1 MSEHFRPAL
10 SRRTFVQGSLA
21 VGAVAGGLL
30 PTGTAHAAA
39 VALTISAD
47 GVTVEALS
55 DGAIVVRD
63 GAGTERIRLAQFMVK
78 DTVKGQQRTYGGTPS
93 LITLD
98 DGRQA
103 IQVDYRLGVS
113 GITVRGR
120 FDVTAHRV
128 HLRWD
133 ASSSTEMYLNSQ
145 FNRTVVN
152 PSAPEAATSMTRWNR
167 DTTGGGGVP
176 YETNDGILYKETWS
190 DTQAFFRLA
199 ASRPD
204 WTNASWMHIVGTYNA
219 LGVLVHEGDLVLGT
233 MREAAANVLAVARP
247 VGVDIWTDQPF
258 NLWYDLPRT
267 MTVHAQVVNGGTE
280 VRPVELSWSAYDFS
294 GRVVAAGTVRKTL
307 APGQTADHAIDVIAP
322 QQQGIVFV
330 EVCADEAF
338 ARTTLACLPAY
349 EYQGG
354 GMFGIA
360 NYPWLL
366 KPSKAD
372 VATLM
377 QRIGVASVRIAYDG
391 APGIPPAELESL
403 GIMPNIQHG
412 DVVFGADP
420 TTVDA
425 WAADLV
431 NTVVKSGAHYFE
443 VDNER
448 NQPWMSGLHADE
460 YIRDGLRP
468 VVKRLAEVGSTVKVM
483 NCGLGG
489 MDVNWTDSF
498 YASGG
503 WDLIDVFAFHPGR
516 GNFTPDY
523 APTPDEWIVGNDGSY
538 WNFLGAVREARR
550 RVDAYGGDKELW
562 LTEAYSCTRPN
573 HWWNDTLRQSA
584 ENVLL
589 SMALA
594 KSERVDGVNWYQ
606 LHDSTIHHPQEA
618 APTNPEYHYGLMNRD
633 TSAKPSLLA
642 FANGTRVLEQA
653 SFIRWL
659 DFDAIDND
667 LRGLLFDTPDGPMSI
682 LWTRKDGY
690 HLNADHNPDQPYYP
704 HPEAWQDDWPTKT
717 TLVLRGAAAREIDC
731 IGQRRTI
738 ASTLGR
744 LTLHLDGAP
753 RIYYGLSASQVLSCN
768 STS

>member
-1 MSEHFRPAL
+1 MSEHSAL

-21 VGAVAGGLL
+21 VGAVASGLL

-39 VALTISAD
+39 TALVISAE

-55 DGAIVVRD
+55 DGTIVVRD
-63 GAGTERIRLAQFMVK
+63 GAGIERIRLAQFMVK
-78 DTVKGQQRTYGGTPS
+78 DTVQGQQRTYGGTPS
-93 LITLD
+93 AVTLD
-98 DGRQA
+98 DGRPA

-133 ASSSTEMYLNSQ
+133 ATSTAEMFLNSQ
-145 FNRTVVN
+145 FNRTVVS

-167 DTTGGGGVP
+167 DTGGGVP
-176 YETNDGILYKETWS
+176 YETNDGILYTETWA

-199 ASRPD
+199 SSRPT
-204 WTNASWMHIVGTYNA
+204 WTTASWMHIVGTYDA
-219 LGVLVHEGDLVLGT
+219 LGVLVHEADLVLGA
-233 MREAAANVLAVARP
+233 MRPAAANALAVARP
-247 VGVDIWTDQPF
+247 VGVDLWTDQPF
-258 NLWYDLPRT
+258 NLWPET
-267 MTVHAQVVNGGTE
+267 GQAMTVHAQVVNGGAA
-280 VRPVELSWSAYDFS
+280 VRSVDLSWTARDFD
-294 GRVVAAGTVRKTL
+294 GRLVAEDTVRKTL
-307 APGQTADHAIDVIAP
+307 APGQSADHTITIGGLRQA
-322 QQQGIVFV
+322 GIVFV
-330 EVCADEAF
+330 EVRADEAF

-354 GMFGIA
+354 GMFGIS

-366 KPSKAD
+366 EPSKED
-372 VATLM
+372 VAGLL
-377 QRIGVASVRIAYDG
+377 QRIGVTSVRIAYDG

-420 TTVDA
+420 ATVKT

-431 NTVVKSGAHYFE
+431 DTVVQSRARYFE

-468 VVKRLAEVGSTVKVM
+468 VVDRLAEVGSTVKVM

-498 YASGG
+498 HAAGG

-516 GNFTPDY
+516 GNFTPDF

-538 WNFLGAVREARR
+538 WNFLGGVREARR
-550 RVDAYGGDKELW
+550 RIEKYGGGKELW
-562 LTEAYSCTRPN
+562 LTEAYACTRPN
-573 HWWNDTLRQSA
+573 HWWNDTMRQAA

-589 SMALA
+589 TMALCKA
-594 KSERVDGVNWYQ
+594 EGVDGVNWYQ
-606 LHDSTIHHPQEA
+606 LHDTTIHHPQEA
-618 APTNPEYHYGLMNRD
+618 SPTNPEYHFGLMNRD

-642 FANGTRVLEQA
+642 FANGTRLLEEA
-653 SFIRWL
+653 AFVRWL
-659 DFDAIDND
+659 DFGAVDDD
-667 LRGLLFDTPDGPMSI
+667 VKGLLFDTPDGPMSI

-690 HLNADHNPDQPYYP
+690 LLNADHEPGQPYYP

-717 TLVLRGAAAREIDC
+717 SLVLRSGRLTEVDC

-738 ASTLGR
+738 VNSRGQATVR
-744 LTLHLDGAP
+744 LDGAP
-753 RIYYGLSASQVLSCN
+753 RIYFGLSAQPEQQVAACH
-768 STS
+768 